1 MLCSLF
7 QKRFR
12 LLCLEEM
19 VLQILETMKCQFDG
33 TIFPTR
39 IIILI
44 VLPERIKP
52 VLDYEGQN

>member
-1 MLCSLF
+1 MEGHKLLTANCTVTLSADLMLCSLF

-19 VLQILETMKCQFDG
+19 VSQILERMKYQFDG

-39 IIILI
+39 II
-44 VLPERIKP
+44 
-52 VLDYEGQN
+52 